1 MTSETSSVH
10 LVDTTVC
17 TVHSYIGWDRQ
28 CFSLLLPP
36 KVVHVCVGSTRLVH
50 TLSWP
55 RKIRQSK
62 VPLRGQSLDKTRVD
76 CVFLSS
82 TAFASLSS
90 CGVVGGMKFV
100 LALSHPPSSSL
111 SPSSLTPQKRTL
123 EQGTTLL
130 IFVHCGVL
138 VQVPMLMLRLRV

>member
-1 MTSETSSVH
+1 MCWINSTSAHIIMAKKDQAKQGAIERTVPGQ
-10 LVDTTVC
+10 DTC
-17 TVHSYIGWDRQ
+17 
-28 CFSLLLPP
+28 
-36 KVVHVCVGSTRLVH
+36 
-50 TLSWP
+50 
-55 RKIRQSK
+55 
-62 VPLRGQSLDKTRVD
+62 VD

-90 CGVVGGMKFV
+90 CGVVSGMKFV

-130 IFVHCGVL
+130 IFVHCGVRVSGYRLSTVVSWYKCQCLCLACVCKHISRIQSL
-138 VQVPMLMLRLRV
+138 VIFQGFK

>member
-17 TVHSYIGWDRQ
+17 TVHSYIGLGLSVFLSSSPQGGAR
-28 CFSLLLPP
+28 
-36 KVVHVCVGSTRLVH
+36 VCWINSTSAHIIMAKKDQAKQGAIER
-50 TLSWP
+50 T
-55 RKIRQSK
+55 
-62 VPLRGQSLDKTRVD
+62 VPGQDTCVD

-90 CGVVGGMKFV
+90 CGVVSGMKFV